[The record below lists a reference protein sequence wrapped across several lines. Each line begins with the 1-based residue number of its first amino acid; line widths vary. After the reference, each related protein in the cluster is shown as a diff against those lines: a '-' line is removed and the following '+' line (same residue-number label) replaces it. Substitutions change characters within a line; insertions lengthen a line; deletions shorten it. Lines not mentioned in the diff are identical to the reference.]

1 MYGFLYTECD
11 IIVNKG
17 GTHCREDP
25 KVKEKEYFIKKEF
38 IMFEGPFD
46 DMFDINGDGVIDPGE
61 RMLEYMVYRDINGSE
76 DEDEDEEF

>member
-1 MYGFLYTECD
+1 MKEE
-11 IIVNKG
+11 I
-17 GTHCREDP
+17 HCREDP
-25 KVKEKEYFIKKEF
+25 KVNEKECFIKEEF

-76 DEDEDEEF
+76 DEDEEEDDEF